1 MAQLT
6 IDTQDYKDLYETMQT
21 IYHILLY
28 NKNDI
33 EFCPIEDFKKLEEKY
48 NALKINYNTCLEE
61 LNSTNKRLNEEIEKN
76 KTWEPLQT
84 DYLQE
89 IEKLKVKLLELE
101 DRNSKLEEE
110 LGKYNINIS
119 DPAKEIILLGVEDY
133 SLKLTT
139 IENKA
144 FYFAAKKG
152 SAYEFCYNESK
163 AQHLKAIESYK
174 TILEPFCEI
183 EGVILP
189 DAKRVESRGIG
200 LLTIDENDCFVVEEK
215 AKVRLVKD

>member
-6 IDTQDYKDLYETMQT
+6 IDTQNYKDLYETMQA

-28 NKNDI
+28 NKNDV

-48 NALKINYNTCLEE
+48 NALEKDYNICFDE
-61 LNSTNKRLNEEIEKN
+61 LDSTNKKLNKEIEKN
-76 KTWEPLQT
+76 KTWEPLQAN
-84 DYLQE
+84 YLQE
-89 IEKLKVKLLELE
+89 IENLKVKLLKLE
-101 DRNSKLEEE
+101 DHNRKLEEE
-110 LGKYNINIS
+110 LGKYSINIL
-119 DPAKEIILLGVEDY
+119 DPVKEIILLGVENN

-189 DAKRVESRGIG
+189 DAKRVESRGVG

-215 AKVRLVKD
+215 AKVRLVKE

>member
-6 IDTQDYKDLYETMQT
+6 IDTQNYKDLYETMQA

-33 EFCPIEDFKKLEEKY
+33 EFCPMEDFKKLEEKY
-48 NALKINYNTCLEE
+48 NALEKDYNTCFSE
-61 LNSTNKRLNEEIEKN
+61 LDSTNKRLNEEIEKS
-76 KTWEPLQT
+76 KSWEP
-84 DYLQE
+84 DKARYLQE
-89 IEKLKVKLLELE
+89 IEELKAKILELE
-101 DRNSKLEEE
+101 DNNRKLVEE
-110 LGKYNINIS
+110 LGKYKINII
-119 DPAKEIILLGVEDY
+119 DPAKEIILLGIEDN

-139 IENKA
+139 IETKA

-183 EGVILP
+183 EGVMLS
-189 DAKRVESRGIG
+189 DAKRVESRGMG
-200 LLTIDENDCFVVEEK
+200 LLTIDENDCFVVEQK
-215 AKVRLVKD
+215 AKVRLLKD

>member
-48 NALKINYNTCLEE
+48 NALNINYNTCLEE
-61 LNSTNKRLNEEIEKN
+61 LNSTNKKLNEEIEKN

-119 DPAKEIILLGVEDY
+119 DPAKEII
-133 SLKLTT
+133 
-139 IENKA
+139 
-144 FYFAAKKG
+144 KK
-152 SAYEFCYNESK
+152 
-163 AQHLKAIESYK
+163 
-174 TILEPFCEI
+174 
-183 EGVILP
+183 
-189 DAKRVESRGIG
+189 R
-200 LLTIDENDCFVVEEK
+200 
-215 AKVRLVKD
+215 

>member
-6 IDTQDYKDLYETMQT
+6 IDTQNYKDLYETMQA

-48 NALKINYNTCLEE
+48 NALEKEYNTCLGE
-61 LNSTNKRLNEEIEKN
+61 LDSTTKKLNEEIERNLSWKS
-76 KTWEPLQT
+76 LQT
-84 DYLQE
+84 GYIQE
-89 IEKLKVKLLELE
+89 IEELKAKILKLE
-101 DRNSKLEEE
+101 DNNRKLVEE

-119 DPAKEIILLGVEDY
+119 DSAKEIILLGVEDN

-183 EGVILP
+183 EGVILS

-215 AKVRLVKD
+215 AKVRFVKD